1 MSILAGLVAAF
12 GTVGMVLAGLFA
24 ARATRAAADA
34 TADATRAAARAQAE
48 PNQRAADLAAFQAIR
63 DDMQGEITETK
74 AELRETKS
82 ELRSLRSLV
91 GAFAGY
97 VTDLTTQMRIHRI
110 EPPAPP
116 DRITEYNR
124 TGV

>member
-1 MSILAGLVAAF
+1 VSLWAGIVAGF

-24 ARATRAAADA
+24 ARATRAAAKA
-34 TADATRAAARAQAE
+34 TADATQAAARAQAE

-63 DDMQGEITETK
+63 NDMQDELDETK
-74 AELRETKS
+74 T

-91 GAFAGY
+91 RSFAWY
-97 VTDLTTQMRIHRI
+97 VNELTTQMRVHRI

-116 DRITEYNR
+116 DRVTEYNR